1 MIRFESVSKR
11 FGDGAPAVDRLDLQI
26 SEGELTVLVGPSGC
40 GKTTSL
46 RMINRLEDLTEGRI
60 LVDDKDVMSQ
70 DPIML
75 RRGIGYVM
83 QSSGLFPH
91 RTIRDNIATVPRLLG
106 WDATRIARRVE
117 ELVELVGLAPDLLER
132 YPHALSGGQQQ
143 RVGVARALAADP
155 PIMLMDEPFAAVDP
169 IVRTHLQDEFLRLQR
184 RLAKTIVFVTHDID
198 EAIKL
203 GDRIAVFR
211 DGGRVAQYASPTEI
225 LSAPADDFVVNFLG
239 QDRELRRL
247 ALLGAEEARVE
258 QGPVA
263 TVGDSAEAAHTAAA
277 EYERDWLIVLDG
289 DGRVEGW
296 TRPALVEG
304 RITTAAVRRFK
315 YTIGPG
321 DSLRAALN
329 AMIVSDIGAVPRVDA
344 DRRYEGLLTPAC
356 LNRQLAP
363 ARPEGVP
370 A

>member
-11 FGDGAPAVDRLDLQI
+11 FGHGEPAVDRLDLQI
-26 SEGELTVLVGPSGC
+26 NEGELTVLVGPSGC

-60 LVDDKDVMSQ
+60 LVAEEDVMAR

-106 WDATRIARRVE
+106 WDGARIGRRVD
-117 ELVELVGLAPDLLER
+117 ELVELVGLAPELLER

-143 RVGVARALAADP
+143 RVGAARALAADP
-155 PIMLMDEPFAAVDP
+155 PILHMDEPFAAVDP

-225 LSAPADDFVVNFLG
+225 LSAPADDFVVDFLG

-247 ALLGAEEARVE
+247 ALLNAGDARLEE
-258 QGPVA
+258 GPVV
-263 TVGDSAEAAHTAAA
+263 TLGDSAEAARTAAA
-277 EYERDWLIVLDG
+277 AHDRDWLVVLDG
-289 DGRVEGW
+289 EGCVEGW

-304 RITTAAVRRFK
+304 SVTAAAVRRFK
-315 YTIGPG
+315 YIIGPD

-329 AMIVSDIGAVPRVDA
+329 AMIVSDIGAVPRVDG
-344 DRRYEGLLTPAC
+344 DSHYEGLLTPAC